1 MTARPAGGDGGAGH
15 EAVSDDT
22 GDTGDA
28 LKVVKVVAAVI
39 ERDGRIFVTQRGY
52 GEFKDQWEFPGGKIE
67 VGETP
72 EQALVREI
80 HEELGATIAVHDHIC
95 TVTHNYAAFSITLH
109 AYVCS
114 LASEELTV
122 REHVA
127 ADWLCV
133 QDLNSKDWAEADKI
147 IVKTISNILLP
158 VAARIK

>member
-1 MTARPAGGDGGAGH
+1 M
-15 EAVSDDT
+15 AVEHKKT
-22 GDTGDA
+22 IP
-28 LKVVKVVAAVI
+28 VVAAVI
-39 ERDGRIFVTQRGY
+39 VRTDEKTQQRQIFCAQRAPTKAGCAPRETDG
-52 GEFKDQWEFPGGKIE
+52 KWEFPGGKIE